1 MACFHGTLEISSRPC
16 RPVSTRIDLADDSI
30 GTLGDQLNRS
40 YMNVVRASNRIKYD
54 TDRSIC
60 QVAALID
67 VGPPITCGRTK
78 VSRATAGKIRPRSGT
93 RQVNVAC
100 SQPQCYRCECICS
113 CDGARKVCRQIEKG
127 KFAIP
132 MCILKN
138 NCKFVDDRAHIAP
151 VPAVCPRSLGGRI
164 HAAPASLRERP
175 LASTPKPRPLASAS
189 TPRLRSLEVCIYAA
203 FACMIVSCICARSR
217 PRLHYTRIY
226 RKLVADFCRHR
237 RRLVFPSVHV
247 HTDPYL
253 LEFGPILFADRDAGH
268 SSPRQQWQHNA
279 HVFRKPGVGFC

>member
-1 MACFHGTLEISSRPC
+1 MRVHSHSA
-16 RPVSTRIDLADDSI
+16 IDH
-30 GTLGDQLNRS
+30 
-40 YMNVVRASNRIKYD
+40 
-54 TDRSIC
+54 
-60 QVAALID
+60 
-67 VGPPITCGRTK
+67 
-78 VSRATAGKIRPRSGT
+78 
-93 RQVNVAC
+93 
-100 SQPQCYRCECICS
+100 RCECICS

-217 PRLHYTRIY
+217 PR
-226 RKLVADFCRHR
+226 RHLIR
-237 RRLVFPSVHV
+237 AGVLDVNV
-247 HTDPYL
+247 HT
-253 LEFGPILFADRDAGH
+253 GPHRVR
-268 SSPRQQWQHNA
+268 SRPRPLASASARVRVHTTSA
-279 HVFRKPGVGFC
+279 PSGRLRHCSV